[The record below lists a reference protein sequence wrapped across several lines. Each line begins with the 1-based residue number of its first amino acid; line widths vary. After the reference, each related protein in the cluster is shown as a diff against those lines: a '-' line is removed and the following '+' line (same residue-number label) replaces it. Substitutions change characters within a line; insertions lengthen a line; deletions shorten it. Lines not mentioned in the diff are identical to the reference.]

1 MPKRLLA
8 LLCVCGIIAYPFL
21 VYLGVS
27 FNLLNILLPA
37 LAVIFLLRLFYL
49 RNTKGIKTLLASI
62 SALCAALICII
73 AFMADSQRIAM
84 YYPVCVN
91 AVLFF
96 VFGGSLFCEKT
107 VITRLA
113 LLYDSSLPDYAIE
126 YTRTVTK
133 VWVLFFMANGAMAF
147 ITAQYCSVETWAL
160 YNGFISYILIGT
172 LAGCEY
178 LARIIFRRIH
188 EKK

>member
-1 MPKRLLA
+1 MPKRLIS
-8 LLCVCGIIAYPFL
+8 LLCICGIIAYPFFI
-21 VYLGVS
+21 YLGVS
-27 FNLLNILLPA
+27 FNLLNILLPI
-37 LAVIFLLRLFYL
+37 LAVIFILRIAYL
-49 RNTKGIKTLLASI
+49 RNSKGIKTLLASI
-62 SALCAALICII
+62 SALCATVICII

-96 VFGGSLFCEKT
+96 IFGGSLFSQKPI
-107 VITRLA
+107 ITRLA
-113 LLYDSSLPDYAIE
+113 LLYDKELPDYAIE

-133 VWVLFFMANGAMAF
+133 VWVIFFMANGALAF
-147 ITAQYCSVETWAL
+147 ITSQYCTVETWTL
-160 YNGFISYILIGT
+160 YNGFIAYILIGT

-178 LARIIFRRIH
+178 LARMIFRRIH

>member
-1 MPKRLLA
+1 MPKRLLSV
-8 LLCVCGIIAYPFL
+8 LCICGIAAYPFFI
-21 VYLGVS
+21 YLGVS
-27 FNLLNILLPA
+27 FNLLNLLLPA

-49 RNTKGIKTLLASI
+49 RNTQGIKTLLASI
-62 SALCAALICII
+62 SALCAAIICIA

-84 YYPVCVN
+84 FYPVCVN

-96 VFGGSLFCEKT
+96 IFGGSLFSTKPI
-107 VITRLA
+107 ITRIA
-113 LLYDSSLPDYAIE
+113 LLYDKELPDYAIQ

-133 VWVLFFMANGAMAF
+133 VWVLFFMANGGMAY
-147 ITAQYCSVETWAL
+147 ITAQFCTVQIWTL
-160 YNGFISYILIGT
+160 YNGLIAYILIGT

-178 LARIIFRRIH
+178 LARIIVRRIH

>member
-1 MPKRLLA
+1 MPKRLIS
-8 LLCVCGIIAYPFL
+8 LLCICGITAYPFFI
-21 VYLGVS
+21 YLGVS
-27 FNLLNILLPA
+27 FNLLNILLPI
-37 LAVIFLLRLFYL
+37 LAVIFILRIAYL
-49 RNTKGIKTLLASI
+49 RNSKGIKTLLASV
-62 SALCAALICII
+62 SALCANVICII

-96 VFGGSLFCEKT
+96 VFGGSLFSQKPI
-107 VITRLA
+107 ITRLA
-113 LLYDSSLPDYAIE
+113 LLYDKELPDYAIE

-133 VWVLFFMANGAMAF
+133 VWVIFFMANGAMAF
-147 ITAQYCSVETWAL
+147 ITAQYCTVETWTL
-160 YNGFISYILIGT
+160 YNGFIAYILIGT

-178 LARIIFRRIH
+178 LARMIFRKIH